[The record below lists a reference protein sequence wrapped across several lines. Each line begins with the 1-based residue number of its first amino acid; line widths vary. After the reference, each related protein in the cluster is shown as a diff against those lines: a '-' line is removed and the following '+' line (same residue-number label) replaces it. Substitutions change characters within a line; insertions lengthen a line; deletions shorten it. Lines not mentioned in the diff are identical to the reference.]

1 MKKVCLSLA
10 VMCSFAFVLAV
21 TALHV
26 SPENTNPDTDIELML
41 EITQDAEN
49 IAGVDIHYRLVGE
62 NIWQSEAMRQDN
74 PGSVYWRGA
83 IPRNVVA
90 NDELEYRFELK
101 LISGNTEYIPT
112 NDDKTFFKINP
123 RAPKGTQTDGFVLL
137 TDESSISAD
146 DGYVLAVSF
155 MALAEDIDAKSIK
168 VFVGGRDVSK
178 HTQISGSVLMYREDR
193 PQAGIQKAMVVAT
206 VKGRQMYSD
215 TWITQILPGTKKV
228 AFPIKMRG
236 TVNLSANVYDESSN
250 ANSFSAGTNDYR
262 TWADLYGN
270 YGILDMQANLL
281 FSSLED
287 ANSQPV
293 NRYTFGLS
301 LPVLDILVGDNSPS
315 LSKYTLSGKNI
326 RGLYASLHGEYM
338 ALTMTHGE
346 SIRKTT
352 YAGDPSNG
360 IPQSGTFKQEAIGAR
375 LRLGREDGFSLGFSG
390 SRHRDIISSL
400 EEEYYRYQNAA
411 GDTVYSALAQDNAV
425 VSLDAQLSVL
435 DQHVIMGIDMAGSI
449 LNKNTIP
456 GPLSV
461 EDLEDYGLD
470 LNFGSVE
477 IVPADYAQMFV
488 INKNMEP
495 LLPSKTNMAM
505 TAFLRMYFWNS
516 FLNIQ
521 YSETGSSFYALGA
534 FSPLKDTKMLT
545 ITNQTSFGRL
555 LSISAGYSSTQD
567 NLMGHKSET
576 NNYENI
582 NAQLILRI
590 PRMPYLKASFY
601 DNIGKNA
608 QNCAIMDSSFVPYN
622 RDSRNISV
630 GLGYNITQIPYV
642 PTQLD
647 IGYRFG
653 NDFSESD
660 TGTAQ
665 GFESLTE
672 NENNGLNLTMNNRFT
687 ILPLRTQVSYSSSQ
701 NKNIMLNQVFE
712 NSSVFFRADMSFW
725 QNQIKPFVSY
735 RATELKG
742 DYDPQQYSDFH
753 LGVESYP
760 RKNLTATADLGFKSY
775 TNDDDSNRDY
785 DTTTFRICLTQ
796 RF

>member
-1 MKKVCLSLA
+1 
-10 VMCSFAFVLAV
+10 
-21 TALHV
+21 
-26 SPENTNPDTDIELML
+26 
-41 EITQDAEN
+41 
-49 IAGVDIHYRLVGE
+49 
-62 NIWQSEAMRQDN
+62 
-74 PGSVYWRGA
+74 
-83 IPRNVVA
+83 
-90 NDELEYRFELK
+90 
-101 LISGNTEYIPT
+101 
-112 NDDKTFFKINP
+112 
-123 RAPKGTQTDGFVLL
+123 
-137 TDESSISAD
+137 
-146 DGYVLAVSF
+146 
-155 MALAEDIDAKSIK
+155 
-168 VFVGGRDVSK
+168 
-178 HTQISGSVLMYREDR
+178 
-193 PQAGIQKAMVVAT
+193 
-206 VKGRQMYSD
+206 
-215 TWITQILPGTKKV
+215 
-228 AFPIKMRG
+228 
-236 TVNLSANVYDESSN
+236 
-250 ANSFSAGTNDYR
+250 
-262 TWADLYGN
+262 
-270 YGILDMQANLL
+270 
-281 FSSLED
+281 
-287 ANSQPV
+287 
-293 NRYTFGLS
+293 
-301 LPVLDILVGDNSPS
+301 
-315 LSKYTLSGKNI
+315 
-326 RGLYASLHGEYM
+326 
-338 ALTMTHGE
+338 
-346 SIRKTT
+346 
-352 YAGDPSNG
+352 
-360 IPQSGTFKQEAIGAR
+360 
-375 LRLGREDGFSLGFSG
+375 
-390 SRHRDIISSL
+390 
-400 EEEYYRYQNAA
+400 
-411 GDTVYSALAQDNAV
+411 
-425 VSLDAQLSVL
+425 
-435 DQHVIMGIDMAGSI
+435 
-449 LNKNTIP
+449 
-456 GPLSV
+456 
-461 EDLEDYGLD
+461 
-470 LNFGSVE
+470 
-477 IVPADYAQMFV
+477 
-488 INKNMEP
+488 
-495 LLPSKTNMAM
+495 
-505 TAFLRMYFWNS
+505 
-516 FLNIQ
+516 
-521 YSETGSSFYALGA
+521 
-534 FSPLKDTKMLT
+534 
-545 ITNQTSFGRL
+545 L

-608 QNCAIMDSSFVPYN
+608 QNSAIMDSSFVPYN